1 MCLFPGTPLA
11 PGCCFP
17 GPIQSADT
25 QTRTKGSEKRPLELE
40 APHNQMLPGQH
51 SEESQVSLLYKVK
64 DKQRKQ
70 EALTRNK
77 SPRPK
82 RSKLC
87 LQKAVKQGFP
97 RCVLGVVHHWGQDKE
112 ERHLGQRADWRV
124 RQGMEGLRLPQ
135 QPTSLAHCI
144 ARPRW
149 GPRKPGT
156 RLSWG
161 KTNPPT
167 PASKLESECA
177 SRMALSNAGISPI
190 QV

>member
-1 MCLFPGTPLA
+1 MITTIPCV
-11 PGCCFP
+11 CFRELHWLP
-17 GPIQSADT
+17 DAVFQAQFKVLIMAFSPT

-82 RSKLC
+82 RGKLC

-135 QPTSLAHCI
+135 QPTSLALH
-144 ARPRW
+144 RPTLL
-149 GPRKPGT
+149 GPQKAWHEAFLGKNKPT
-156 RLSWG
+156 HTCFQTG
-161 KTNPPT
+161 K
-167 PASKLESECA
+167 
-177 SRMALSNAGISPI
+177 
-190 QV
+190 